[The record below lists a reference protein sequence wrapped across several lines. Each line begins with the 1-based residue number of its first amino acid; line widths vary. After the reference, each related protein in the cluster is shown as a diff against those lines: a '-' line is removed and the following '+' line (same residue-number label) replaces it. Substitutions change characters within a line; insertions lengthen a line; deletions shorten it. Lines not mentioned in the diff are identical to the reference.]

1 MGRKWNNIKMKKAAQ
16 DKARS
21 ANYTKILREI
31 TMAVRRTGSTDPDSN
46 FGLKIALVKA
56 KENNVPR
63 DNIDRAIKKGSG
75 DTGEN
80 YEEISYEGYGLDGVA
95 IYVDAATDNP
105 TRTIGNIRSYF
116 NRWGG
121 SIGTQGCLQFVFERK
136 AVFTVKDEGKKL
148 DVDEL
153 TMELIDAGAE
163 DVERDE
169 DNFITIKGAVEAY
182 GDIHK
187 KLEAMKIK
195 VEESGLERLPLNTK
209 EAKSKESYDK
219 ILKLIDALEEDD
231 DVQKVYHNMDFN
243 EAFSG

>member
-16 DKARS
+16 DKMRS

-31 TMAVRRTGSTDPDSN
+31 TMAVRSAGPLPESN

-63 DNIDRAIKKGSG
+63 DNIERAIKKGSG
-75 DTGEN
+75 EGGEN
-80 YEEISYEGYGLDGVA
+80 YEEINYEGYGLDGVA
-95 IYVDAATDNP
+95 IFVEAATDNP

-121 SIGTQGCLQFVFERK
+121 AVGTQGCLQFVFERK
-136 AVFTVKDEGKKL
+136 AVFTVKADGL
-148 DVDEL
+148 DIDDL
-153 TMELIDAGAE
+153 TMNLIDAGCE
-163 DVERDE
+163 DIESE
-169 DNFITIKGAVEAY
+169 DGFLTIKGAVESY
-182 GDIHK
+182 GELHK
-187 KLEAMKIK
+187 KLEELKIN

-209 EAKSKESYDK
+209 EVKDQENYGK
-219 ILKLIDALEEDD
+219 ILKLVEVLEEDD

-243 EAFSG
+243 EAFNS

>member
-31 TMAVRRTGSTDPDSN
+31 TMAVRRTGSVDPDSN

-63 DNIDRAIKKGSG
+63 DNIERAIKKGSG
-75 DTGEN
+75 EGGEN

-121 SIGTQGCLQFVFERK
+121 AIGTQGCLQFVFERK
-136 AVFTVKDEGKKL
+136 AVFTVLDEANKL
-148 DVDEL
+148 DLDGL
-153 TMELIDAGAE
+153 TMDLIDAGAE
-163 DVERDE
+163 DVERE
-169 DNFITIKGAVEAY
+169 DGIVTIKGAVESY

-187 KLEAMKIK
+187 KLEELKVK

-209 EAKSKESYDK
+209 EVSNQENYGK
-219 ILKLIDALEEDD
+219 ILRLIDALDEDD

-243 EAFSG
+243 EAFDQ

>member
-16 DKARS
+16 DKLRS

-31 TMAVRRTGSTDPDSN
+31 TMSARSGGPDPDSN
-46 FGLKIALVKA
+46 FGLKIVLVKA

-63 DNIDRAIKKGSG
+63 DNIERAIKKGSG
-75 DTGEN
+75 EGGEN

-136 AVFTVKDEGKKL
+136 AVFTIKDEDNKY
-148 DVDEL
+148 DVDSL
-153 TMELIDAGAE
+153 TMDLIDVGVE
-163 DVERDE
+163 DVEKE
-169 DNFITIKGAVEAY
+169 DGFITVKGPVEAY

-187 KLEAMKIK
+187 KLEEMKIK
-195 VEESGLERLPLNTK
+195 VEDSALERLPLNTK
-209 EAKSKESYDK
+209 EVTNQENYGK
-219 ILKLIDALEEDD
+219 ILRLLDALEEDD

-243 EAFSG
+243 EAFGQ

>member
-16 DKARS
+16 DKMRS

-31 TMAVRRTGSTDPDSN
+31 TMAVRSAGPLPESN

-63 DNIDRAIKKGSG
+63 DNIERAIKKGSG
-75 DTGEN
+75 EGGEN
-80 YEEISYEGYGLDGVA
+80 YEEINYEGYGLDGVA
-95 IYVDAATDNP
+95 IFVEAATDNP

-121 SIGTQGCLQFVFERK
+121 AVGTQGCLQFVFERK
-136 AVFTVKDEGKKL
+136 AVFTVKADGL
-148 DVDEL
+148 DIDDL
-153 TMELIDAGAE
+153 TMNLIDAGCE
-163 DVERDE
+163 DIESE
-169 DNFITIKGAVEAY
+169 DGFLTIKGAVESY
-182 GDIHK
+182 GDLHK
-187 KLEAMKIK
+187 KLEELKIK

-209 EAKSKESYDK
+209 EVKDQENYGK
-219 ILKLIDALEEDD
+219 ILKLVEVLEEDD

-243 EAFSG
+243 EAFDS

>member
-31 TMAVRRTGSTDPDSN
+31 TMAVKSAGPEPESN

-63 DNIDRAIKKGSG
+63 DNIERAIKKGSG
-75 DTGEN
+75 DGGEN
-80 YEEISYEGYGLDGVA
+80 YEEINYEGYGLDGVA
-95 IYVDAATDNP
+95 IYVEAATDNP
-105 TRTIGNIRSYF
+105 TRTIGNVRSYF

-136 AVFTVKDEGKKL
+136 AVFTIKADGH

-153 TMELIDAGAE
+153 TMELIDFGCE
-163 DVERDE
+163 DIESE
-169 DNFITIKGAVEAY
+169 DGFLTIKGAVESY
-182 GDIHK
+182 GELHK
-187 KLEAMKIK
+187 KLESMKIA
-195 VEESGLERLPLNTK
+195 VEDSGLERLPLNTK
-209 EAKSKESYDK
+209 DVTNKESYDK
-219 ILKLIDALEEDD
+219 ILRLIDALEEDD
-231 DVQKVYHNMDFN
+231 DVQKVYHNMEFN
-243 EAFSG
+243 EAFNS